1 MREINGGYINGE
13 FARLHGAET
22 IESLNPATE
31 QPIAIVRLA
40 DRDDAR
46 NAIAAACAVQPFLRD
61 TSKAERIDMLHSLQA
76 AILARTDDIRE
87 ATIEEYGGPLAR
99 AQWVSRYASDCLSR
113 TADLLKDFPFE
124 RQIGDASVR
133 LEPVGVSA
141 LIVPWNSIAGTICSK
156 LASAL
161 AAGCATVIKPS
172 ELAPL
177 QTQVVTEALHA
188 AKLPAGAVNVVL
200 GRGSD
205 VGDELSINPGVRKIS
220 FTGSTSTGKHIAR
233 AAVDTMKRVSLSL
246 SGKSASIV
254 LPDAD
259 LDSAIPLA
267 LNAALMNNGQACVN
281 GTRLLVPRIRLNEA
295 LSLVERTVS
304 AMPVGDPR
312 DPATVIGPL
321 STRSQ
326 YERIQRY
333 IQVGLAQGA
342 TLVTGGEGR
351 PDGLT
356 KGFFVKPTVFADV
369 HPEMDIAKE
378 EIFGPVLCVLAYD
391 SEDEAIRMANDS
403 IYGLQAY
410 VFSGRQEH
418 GVAIASAL
426 EAGSVLVNRIVP
438 ETMAPFGGVKQSGVG
453 REFGVY
459 GLEAFLEPKSI
470 VSPKH

>member
-1 MREINGGYINGE
+1 M
-13 FARLHGAET
+13 
-22 IESLNPATE
+22 
-31 QPIAIVRLA
+31 
-40 DRDDAR
+40 
-46 NAIAAACAVQPFLRD
+46 
-61 TSKAERIDMLHSLQA
+61 
-76 AILARTDDIRE
+76 
-87 ATIEEYGGPLAR
+87 
-99 AQWVSRYASDCLSR
+99 
-113 TADLLKDFPFE
+113 
-124 RQIGDASVR
+124 
-133 LEPVGVSA
+133 
-141 LIVPWNSIAGTICSK
+141 
-156 LASAL
+156 
-161 AAGCATVIKPS
+161 
-172 ELAPL
+172 
-177 QTQVVTEALHA
+177 
-188 AKLPAGAVNVVL
+188 NVVL

-205 VGDELSINPGVRKIS
+205 VGDELSIHPGVRKIS

>member
-76 AILARTDDIRE
+76 AILARTGDIRE

-177 QTQVVTEALHA
+177 QTQVGDGSPACSEA
-188 AKLPAGAVNVVL
+188 PCRRRERRAG
-200 GRGSD
+200 
-205 VGDELSINPGVRKIS
+205 
-220 FTGSTSTGKHIAR
+220 TW
-233 AAVDTMKRVSLSL
+233 
-246 SGKSASIV
+246 
-254 LPDAD
+254 
-259 LDSAIPLA
+259 
-267 LNAALMNNGQACVN
+267 Q
-281 GTRLLVPRIRLNEA
+281 
-295 LSLVERTVS
+295 
-304 AMPVGDPR
+304 
-312 DPATVIGPL
+312 
-321 STRSQ
+321 
-326 YERIQRY
+326 
-333 IQVGLAQGA
+333 
-342 TLVTGGEGR
+342 
-351 PDGLT
+351 
-356 KGFFVKPTVFADV
+356 
-369 HPEMDIAKE
+369 
-378 EIFGPVLCVLAYD
+378 
-391 SEDEAIRMANDS
+391 
-403 IYGLQAY
+403 
-410 VFSGRQEH
+410 
-418 GVAIASAL
+418 
-426 EAGSVLVNRIVP
+426 
-438 ETMAPFGGVKQSGVG
+438 
-453 REFGVY
+453 
-459 GLEAFLEPKSI
+459 
-470 VSPKH
+470 